1 MGLSVYLEVIQPVE
15 VYTNNITHNLGKMA
29 DEAGLYEALWR
40 PEEFGY
46 KLAKDLIHPLAW
58 GLAELVR
65 SPEKYKQFNPENGWG
80 SYEGLVRF
88 VEEYLQACKD
98 NPEAEVKAYR

>member
-1 MGLSVYLEVIQPVE
+1 
-15 VYTNNITHNLGKMA
+15 MA

-40 PEEFGY
+40 PEEW
-46 KLAKDLIHPLAW
+46 LQVSQDLIHPLAW

-88 VEEYLQACKD
+88 VEGVLTSL
-98 NPEAEVKAYR
+98 